1 MKRLFTL
8 VAVVSLAFNVMAQEV
23 QAPQQTLEFYYIAHD
38 KQTPVGKVCDFLIE
52 RQKEATYYKDLAMV
66 FYLAN
71 GDNPMIVRMN
81 LQGDN
86 RKEFQNIINALQQQI
101 SHDISPKADREE
113 IVRLFNELDF
123 VDDEGNPN
131 FKSFQWISF
140 VTPMFW
146 QMKYNEDVLAALYF
160 ILDMGQLPEGYLTMD
175 VYYDNATPLNH
186 NKKYPFGE
194 KNMCGPCNILP
205 LL

>member
-1 MKRLFTL
+1 MKRLFTF
-8 VAVVSLAFNVMAQEV
+8 VAALSFTFSVMAQEFP
-23 QAPQQTLEFYYIAHD
+23 ASQQTFEFYYIAHD
-38 KQTPVGKVCDFLIE
+38 EQTPVGKVCDFLIE
-52 RQKEATYYKDLAMV
+52 RQKEATYYNDLAMV

-71 GDNPMIVRMN
+71 GDDPLIVRMN
-81 LQGDN
+81 LPEDN
-86 RKEFQNIINALQQQI
+86 RKDFQKIINALQQQI

-113 IVRLFNELDF
+113 IVRLFNEVDF
-123 VDDEGNPN
+123 VDDQGNLS
-131 FKSFQWISF
+131 FRTFQWISF

-175 VYYDNATPLNH
+175 VYYDNATPLNY
-186 NKKYPFGE
+186 NKRFPFGE
-194 KNMCGPCNILP
+194 KNLCGPCNILP